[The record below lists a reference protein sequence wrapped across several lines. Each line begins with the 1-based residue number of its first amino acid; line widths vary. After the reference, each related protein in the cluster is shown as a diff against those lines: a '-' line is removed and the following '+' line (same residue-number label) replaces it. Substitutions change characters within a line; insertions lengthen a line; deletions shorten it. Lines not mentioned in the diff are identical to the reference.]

1 MHLLI
6 ALGKVAVVFACVLGI
21 LEICSRVHR
30 RRRGRS
36 RRADREKLP

>member
-6 ALGKVAVVFACVLGI
+6 AIGKVAAVFACVLGI

-36 RRADREKLP
+36 KRVDREKLP